1 MSFQGSDHH
10 AHGAQ
15 SGIGILLTNLG
26 TPDAPTTEA
35 VRRYLAEFLWDPRVV
50 DMNRALWWCV
60 LHGVILRF
68 RPARSAHA
76 YQKIWTE
83 QGSPL
88 LTLARRQAA
97 ALQTALRQRLPGP
110 VTVALGMRYGNPSIA
125 SALQQLREQNVQ
137 RLLVLPLYPQY
148 SASTTAATFDAV
160 SDELKTWR
168 WLPELRMVSH
178 YHDDAG
184 YIAALADS
192 IQQAWR
198 ERPPSERL
206 LFSFHGIPQRFF
218 MQGDPYHCECLK
230 TARLVA
236 EKLQL
241 APDRWYVA
249 FQSRFGREPWLQP
262 YADHTLRQWASEG
275 IKSVD
280 VVCPG
285 FSADCLETLEEVA
298 LVNRDIFIDAG
309 GHEYHYIP
317 ALNDN
322 APHIT
327 ALCDLLQRHL
337 GGWLEADPAWQA
349 AQSTIENETSRQRA
363 LALGAPR

>member
-1 MSFQGSDHH
+1 MSFQGSDQYT
-10 AHGAQ
+10 HGVQ

-26 TPDAPTTEA
+26 TPDAPTPA
-35 VRRYLAEFLWDPRVV
+35 ALRRYLAEFLWDPRVV
-50 DMNRALWWCV
+50 EMNRAVWWCV
-60 LHGVILRF
+60 LQGVILRI

-88 LTLARRQAA
+88 LTIARRQAD
-97 ALQTALRQRLPGP
+97 ALQTVLRQRLPGP
-110 VTVALGMRYGNPSIA
+110 LTVALGMRYGNPSIA

-160 SDELKTWR
+160 SSELKTWR
-168 WLPELRMVSH
+168 RLPELRMVNH

-184 YIAALADS
+184 YIDALAEG
-192 IQQAWR
+192 IQLAWR
-198 ERPPSERL
+198 LRPPAERL
-206 LFSFHGIPQRFF
+206 LFSFHGIPKRFF
-218 MQGDPYHCECLK
+218 MHGDPYHCECLK

-241 APDRWYVA
+241 PPERWFVA

-262 YADHTLRQWASEG
+262 YADHTLREWGSDGVA
-275 IKSVD
+275 SVD

-298 LVNRDIFIDAG
+298 MVNRDIFLDAG
-309 GHEYHYIP
+309 GRDYHYIP

-322 APHIT
+322 PAHIT
-327 ALCDLLQRHL
+327 ALCDLVQRHL
-337 GGWLEADPAWQA
+337 QGWPEADAGWQA
-349 AQSTIENETSRQRA
+349 AQSAIENEASRQRA
-363 LALGAPR
+363 LTLGAVR